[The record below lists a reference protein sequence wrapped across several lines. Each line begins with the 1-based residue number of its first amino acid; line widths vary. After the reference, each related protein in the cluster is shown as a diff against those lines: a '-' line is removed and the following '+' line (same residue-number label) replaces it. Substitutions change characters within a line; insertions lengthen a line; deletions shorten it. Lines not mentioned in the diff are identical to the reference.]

1 MAMPSVRCRSAESG
15 WRVGMS
21 PDFPPEKIIEL
32 FSLKEKLHQLKDEL
46 DL

>member
-1 MAMPSVRCRSAESG
+1 MAIPSARRKSAESG
-15 WRVGMS
+15 RRVGMS
-21 PDFPPEKIIEL
+21 LDFSPEKIIEL